1 MSNKIY
7 KSELFWLNHPNDY
20 VYLYMKHDWFQM
32 DRINFMASYIKK
44 LFESKLEEKKE
55 AIMEVIAPIWN
66 DMPTSEKYIVLSKFS
81 EGKYDSIVFFQMEK
95 LNEIFKCEFLANTID
110 SVYHKV
116 TGMNYDTNFF
126 TCYGIN
132 SAK

>member
-1 MSNKIY
+1 MKKTIY
-7 KSELFWLNHPNDY
+7 NSELFWLNHPNDY
-20 VYLYMKHDWFQM
+20 VYLYMKYDWFQM
-32 DRINFMASYIKK
+32 DRIKFMATYIKK
-44 LFESKLEEKKE
+44 LFDSKLEEKKE
-55 AIMEVIAPIWN
+55 AIIEVITPIWN
-66 DMPTSEKYIVLSKFS
+66 DMPTSEKYMVLSMMS
-81 EGKYDSIVFFQMEK
+81 EKRHYVNVFYDMEK

-116 TGMNYDTNFF
+116 TGINYDTNLL